1 MVVGTEAKE
10 TGLEHRPGSD
20 KGPRGED
27 TPSEPKSSRGDDK
40 EEDDEEGVITPPP
53 HSPPLEDL
61 PSLGDLFSRQAE
73 IFAGPRRSKRP
84 RTEIGP
90 SISPPPQFDLALV
103 SFDLQGVSVALV
115 VTGIAHLLGVL

>member
-10 TGLEHRPGSD
+10 TGLKHHPGSD

-27 TPSEPKSSRGDDK
+27 TPSEPKSSGGDDK

-73 IFAGPRRSKRP
+73 IFVGPHRSKRP

-90 SISPPPQFDLALV
+90 SISPPP
-103 SFDLQGVSVALV
+103 
-115 VTGIAHLLGVL
+115 